1 MQAYYSTYNEL
12 LKENLPQLYDY
23 FTTTTLT
30 PDLYLLDWIYTV
42 FTKAMNLDLASRV
55 WDVFLRDGDQF
66 LFQTALGMLCFHKLR
81 TFVVFCSIM
90 VAVAISGL
98 GDLELTGWHCSH
110 HRGLFRNLQRHEMDK
125 FLLLFPLKRRWPL
138 LCLSSY
144 APEPV
149 QRSNKDSTVASW

>member
-1 MQAYYSTYNEL
+1 MLHVLKCYNVLQMQAYYSTYNEL

-66 LFQTALGMLCFHKLR
+66 LFQTALGMLCFPQTLDI
-81 TFVVFCSIM
+81 C
-90 VAVAISGL
+90 
-98 GDLELTGWHCSH
+98 
-110 HRGLFRNLQRHEMDK
+110 
-125 FLLLFPLKRRWPL
+125 FLLVYYGCYCCQLVRGFGMTP
-138 LCLSSY
+138 
-144 APEPV
+144 
-149 QRSNKDSTVASW
+149 